1 MLDNEKVELSYAS
14 LWKSIIRP
22 PRDEYSEEQLGD
34 SVFVYKGKTYI
45 RKDYNLL
52 DKNGNILKTSFIE
65 PDEESR
71 VRINFFNNSL
81 LRKCR

>member
-1 MLDNEKVELSYAS
+1 MQDEKIEFSYAT

-22 PRDEYSEEQLGD
+22 PRDEYAEEQLGD

-45 RKDYNLL
+45 RKDYN
-52 DKNGNILKTSFIE
+52 ILNKRGFLIKASFIE

-71 VRINFFNNSL
+71 VIIN
-81 LRKCR
+81 

>member
-1 MLDNEKVELSYAS
+1 MQDEKIELSYAT

-22 PRDEYSEEQLGD
+22 PRDDYSEDQLGE

-45 RKDYNLL
+45 RKDYN
-52 DKNGNILKTSFIE
+52 ILSKQGYIMKTSFIE

-71 VRINFFNNSL
+71 VNI
-81 LRKCR
+81 KVIIAI

>member
-1 MLDNEKVELSYAS
+1 MQDEKIELSYAT

-22 PRDEYSEEQLGD
+22 PRDDYSEDQLGE

-45 RKDYNLL
+45 RKDYN
-52 DKNGNILKTSFIE
+52 ILNKQGHIIKTSFIE

-71 VRINFFNNSL
+71 VNKKIT
-81 LRKCR
+81 

>member
-1 MLDNEKVELSYAS
+1 MQDEKIELSYAT

-22 PRDEYSEEQLGD
+22 PRDDYSEDQLGE

-45 RKDYNLL
+45 RKDYN
-52 DKNGNILKTSFIE
+52 ILNKQGHIMKTSFIE

-71 VRINFFNNSL
+71 VIFHNTAQ
-81 LRKCR
+81 